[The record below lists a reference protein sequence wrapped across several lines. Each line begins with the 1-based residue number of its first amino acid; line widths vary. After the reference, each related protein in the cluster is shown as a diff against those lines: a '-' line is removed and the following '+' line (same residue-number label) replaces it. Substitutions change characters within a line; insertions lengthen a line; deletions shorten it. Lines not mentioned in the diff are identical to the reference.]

1 MIKGYAGS
9 TSRVQFQCPADL
21 IYKNISLTSF
31 LGHPIPFIF
40 PTTISLPL
48 YYVHNQSLGIH
59 KPWVVK
65 QSGNTKK
72 QKHSAEINLN
82 VMQALA
88 SFSKL
93 QRIQLLRKELD
104 HCPNKSNL

>member
-9 TSRVQFQCPADL
+9 TSRVQFQCPADHL
-21 IYKNISLTSF
+21 YKNISLIGF
-31 LGHPIPFIF
+31 LGHPF
-40 PTTISLPL
+40 PLVFHTTISLPL
-48 YYVHNQSLGIH
+48 YTVSLGIY

-72 QKHSAEINLN
+72 QKPSAEIHFN

-88 SFSKL
+88 SFSKS
-93 QRIQLLRKELD
+93 QLI
-104 HCPNKSNL
+104 